1 MSMKDIYFRSRRGPF
16 LIPVFR
22 IILIILLT
30 TCILIQAVFINPYA
44 HIKAHAEDDES
55 ITVTY
60 PIYHQHTG
68 NSSSGGGCYN
78 IARTGTRSYEV
89 PCGGTLYYWGDDWG
103 TSECDR
109 CGASYHGNR
118 GGESCPHSETRYES
132 YTYYE
137 IGCGHSTSEVLGYVT
152 YTRDTTKWAKEVH
165 VSIEI
170 DNTSMTL
177 SDSPYVMNGT
187 GYTDG
192 EFTLTE
198 NGTYTFSVGAD
209 ANSNTGAASYT
220 IDVSN
225 IDRYEPTVINYSLEP
240 TDWVRE
246 GVTLELIDVRDIQ
259 PNGSEGC
266 GLNETPYS
274 YDNGVTWTDDP
285 THFYTD
291 NGDYEV
297 LIRDNLENT
306 AVLEFTIDN
315 IDNEPPRI
323 LVFDYDHTP
332 NLTEVTIHVECDDIL
347 SDGREGVGLDDLP
360 YSYDG
365 GKTWTDKTEY
375 TVYHNTTIE
384 FRARDKL
391 GNIAV
396 YDEKI
401 TNIDDYAPTV
411 HHSLYP
417 GYWTNGSVEVSFDAE
432 DVNPDG
438 SPGIGLPN
446 DCFSYDSG
454 HTWTD
459 EDSVT
464 VDDNCYVQVAVRD
477 RNGNTNYYSLDVT
490 NIDRICPAI
499 SANYVLNADRRT
511 AILTA
516 DGYDGESGIDYSRFI
531 WDGPE
536 SGIGQS
542 IIVTKDGIYTVTGY
556 DKAGNSATAYVEVS
570 GVRFHILPIKADITP
585 IEPNAG
591 SGIIGQTEVNV
602 QYPKIGSKSP
612 VTELEPM
619 DDDLSLWDKLCN
631 WWNNLPTWLKAL
643 IILALILLF
652 VGLILLFILWY
663 RCVIIYNGTGDKI
676 KGSDEEQYRLIGCRF
691 IHTDNGSLALTI
703 PDTVWDKCA
712 TTAFRFKF
720 NPLFVMIHKEEEIN
734 ISFPEDIV
742 KSERILRF
750 VDVLVR

>member
-1 MSMKDIYFRSRRGPF
+1 MSMKDIFGRSRRGPF
-16 LIPVFR
+16 LIPAFQTV
-22 IILIILLT
+22 LIMLLT
-30 TCILIQAVFINPYA
+30 ACLLIQAVFLSPFA
-44 HIKAHAEDDES
+44 HIKAHAEDSES
-55 ITVTY
+55 ISVTY
-60 PIYHQHTG
+60 PIYHMHTG
-68 NSSSGGGCYN
+68 NSGSGGGCYN
-78 IARTGTRSYEV
+78 IARTGTRSYEE

-109 CGASYHGNR
+109 CGASYHGDR

-152 YTRDTTKWAKEVH
+152 YTRDTTNWATEVH
-165 VSIEI
+165 VTMEI
-170 DNTSMTL
+170 TNYGMTL
-177 SDSPYVMNGT
+177 TDEPYVINGT
-187 GYTDG
+187 GSADG

-198 NGTYTFSVGAD
+198 NGTYTFYVGAD
-209 ANSNTGAASYT
+209 PNSNTGGAAYT

-225 IDRYEPTVINYSLEP
+225 IDRYEPTVIDYSLEP

-246 GVTLELIDVRDIQ
+246 GVTLNLIDVRDIQ

-266 GLNETPYS
+266 GLHELPYS
-274 YDNGVTWTDDP
+274 YDNGATWTDDP

-297 LIRDNLENT
+297 LIRDDLENT

-347 SDGREGVGLDDLP
+347 SDGRDGVGLDDLP

-365 GKTWTDKTEY
+365 GMTWTDKTEY
-375 TVYHNTTIE
+375 TVTHNTTIE
-384 FRARDKL
+384 FRAKDKL

-396 YDEKI
+396 LDEAI

-411 HHSLYP
+411 RHSLYP
-417 GYWTNGSVEVSFDAE
+417 GYWTNGSVEVEFEAE
-432 DVNPDG
+432 DINPDG
-438 SPGIGLPN
+438 SPGIGLPDN
-446 DCFSYDSG
+446 CFSYDSG

-459 EDSVT
+459 EDSIT
-464 VDDNCYVQVAVRD
+464 VEDNCFVQVAVRD
-477 RNGNTNYYSLDVT
+477 RNENINYYSLDVT
-490 NIDRICPAI
+490 NIDRISPVI
-499 SANYVLNADRRT
+499 SASYVLINNDKA

-516 DGYDGESGIDYSRFI
+516 ECSDGESGPDYNRFS
-531 WDGPE
+531 WNGPQ
-536 SGIGQS
+536 SGSGQS
-542 IIVTKDGIYTVTGY
+542 IVVTKDGTYTVTGY
-556 DKAGNSATAYVEVS
+556 DKAGNSATASVNVS
-570 GVRFHILPIKADITP
+570 GVRFHILPVNTDITP
-585 IEPNAG
+585 IEPDAG
-591 SGIIGQTEVNV
+591 SGLIKETEVNI

-612 VTELEPM
+612 VAELEPVS
-619 DDDLSLWDKLCN
+619 DDMNLWDRLCD
-631 WWNNLPTWLKAL
+631 WWNSLPIWLKAL
-643 IILALILLF
+643 IILGLILLLA
-652 VGLILLFILWY
+652 GLILLFILWY
-663 RCVIIYNGTGDKI
+663 RCVITYNGTGDKL
-676 KGSDEEQYRLIGCRF
+676 KGSDDEKYAFMGYRF

-703 PDTVWDKCA
+703 PETLWDKCA

-720 NPLFVMIHKEEEIN
+720 NPLFAMIHKDEEIY

-742 KSERILRF
+742 KPERITRF